1 LSGQAQSQQRLL
13 DYLFSDFYSALSL
26 TTSAQEIK
34 NMDLPPFKLERY
46 LAKYEFN
53 TEYLLCSSDCESMS
67 IAELLAIEESAAEKF
82 QQVWLGYTESQG
94 SPALRAEIRKLYETI
109 QPEEI
114 LVHAGAEEA
123 IFLFMFAAFKEYD
136 HVIIHSPGYQSLT
149 EVARAAGCD
158 VSPWLAREENGWSL
172 DLAELRHLMRT
183 NTKAIIINT
192 PHNPTGYLMSRE
204 DYEAVHQFARENN
217 LLLFSDE
224 VYRESEYDS
233 TTRIP
238 AACDLGDHAISLG
251 VTSKTYGLAGLRI
264 GWVATKNK
272 KIYEK
277 MASLKDYTTI
287 CNSAPSEFLAEVAM
301 RNRAK
306 LAERNL
312 GIIKDNLAVMDG
324 FFTRHADLF
333 SWVRPQAGSMAF
345 PRYLGGNIEKF
356 CDELVTKSG
365 VLLLPASIYDDS
377 RNHFRLG
384 LGRKNLPQA
393 VERLEEFLSH

>member
-1 LSGQAQSQQRLL
+1 M
-13 DYLFSDFYSALSL
+13 
-26 TTSAQEIK
+26 
-34 NMDLPPFKLERY
+34 NLPPFKLERY
-46 LAKYEFN
+46 FAKYEFN

-67 IAELLAIEESAAEKF
+67 IADLLALEEGAASKF
-82 QQVWLGYTESQG
+82 QQTWLGYTESQG
-94 SPALRAEIRKLYETI
+94 SPALRAEICRLYETM
-109 QPEEI
+109 QPDDI

-136 HVIIHSPGYQSLT
+136 HIIVHSPGYQSLA

-158 VSPWLAREENGWSL
+158 VSPWRGREENGWAL
-172 DLAELRHLMRT
+172 DLDELRHLMRT

-204 DYEAVHQFARENN
+204 DYEAVHKFARANK

-224 VYRESEYDS
+224 VYRESEYDPA
-233 TTRIP
+233 TRLP
-238 AACDLGDHAISLG
+238 AGCDLGDFAISLG

-264 GWVATKNK
+264 GWIATKNR

-301 RNRAK
+301 RNRQK
-306 LAERNL
+306 LVERNL
-312 GIIKDNLAVMDG
+312 GIIKQNLAIIDDL
-324 FFTRHADLF
+324 FTRRSSLF
-333 SWVRPQAGSMAF
+333 SWVRPKAGSMAF
-345 PRYLGGNIEKF
+345 PRYLGGNVEKF
-356 CDELVTKSG
+356 CDELVKKAG
-365 VLLLPASIYDDS
+365 VLLLPGSIYDDS
-377 RNHFRLG
+377 HNHFRLG

-393 VERLEEFLSH
+393 VERLEEFLANQLKS

>member
-1 LSGQAQSQQRLL
+1 M
-13 DYLFSDFYSALSL
+13 
-26 TTSAQEIK
+26 
-34 NMDLPPFKLERY
+34 NLPPFKLERY
-46 LAKYEFN
+46 FAKYEFS

-67 IAELLAIEESAAEKF
+67 IADLLALEEAASEKF

-94 SPALRAEIRKLYETI
+94 SPTLRAEICKLYETI

-114 LVHAGAEEA
+114 LVHTGAEEA

-136 HVIIHSPGYQSLT
+136 HVIIHSPGYQSLA

-158 VSPWLAREENGWSL
+158 VSPWLAREENGWAL
-172 DLAELRHLMRT
+172 DLDELRHLMRT

-192 PHNPTGYLMSRE
+192 PHNPTGYLMSHE
-204 DYEAVHQFARENN
+204 DYETVHQFAQENN

-224 VYRESEYDS
+224 VYRESEYDFA
-233 TTRIP
+233 TRLP
-238 AACDLGDHAISLG
+238 AGCDFGDHAISLG

-264 GWVATKNK
+264 GWIATRNK

-277 MASLKDYTTI
+277 MASFKDYTTI

-301 RNRAK
+301 RNRLK
-306 LAERNL
+306 LADRNL
-312 GIIKDNLAVMDG
+312 GIIKNNLAVMDD
-324 FFTRHADLF
+324 FFSRHVDLF
-333 SWVRPQAGSMAF
+333 TWIRPQAGSMAF
-345 PRYLGGNIEKF
+345 PRLLKGDVEEF
-356 CDELVTKSG
+356 CDRLVKEAG
-365 VLLLPASIYDDS
+365 VLLLPGSIYDDA

-393 VERLEEFLSH
+393 VERLEMYLSKA

>member
-1 LSGQAQSQQRLL
+1 MSVVFKR
-13 DYLFSDFYSALSL
+13 FVM
-26 TTSAQEIK
+26 
-34 NMDLPPFKLERY
+34 NLPPFKLERY
-46 LAKYEFN
+46 FAKYEFN

-67 IAELLAIEESAAEKF
+67 IADLLAIEEDAAEKF
-82 QQVWLGYTESQG
+82 QHVWLGYTESTG
-94 SPALRAEIRKLYETI
+94 SPALRAEICGLYESV

-123 IFLFMFAAFKEYD
+123 IFLFMFAAFKESD
-136 HVIIHSPGYQSLT
+136 HVIIHSPGYQSLA

-158 VSPWLAREENGWSL
+158 VSPWRAREENRWAL
-172 DLAELRHLMRT
+172 DLDELRHLMRT

-192 PHNPTGYLMSRE
+192 PHNPTGNLMSRK
-204 DYEAVHQFARENN
+204 DYEAVHRFARENN

-224 VYRESEYDS
+224 VYRESEYES
-233 TTRIP
+233 AARLP
-238 AACDLGDHAISLG
+238 AACDLGEYAISLG

-264 GWVATKNK
+264 GWIATKNR

-301 RNRAK
+301 RNRVK

-312 GIIKDNLAVMDG
+312 GLIKNNVAVMDD
-324 FFTRHADLF
+324 FFNHHTDLF
-333 SWVRPQAGSMAF
+333 TWIRPHAGSMAF
-345 PRYLGGNIEKF
+345 PRLLRNDIEEF
-356 CDELVTKSG
+356 CDDLVKKVG
-365 VLLLPASIYDDS
+365 VLLLPGSVYDDS

-393 VERLEEFLSH
+393 VERLEIYLRNE